1 MNGLKTWRVVRCC
14 RKCGNPVKRENRKLR
29 YPWVCLECN
38 ENMYSFET
46 YHARRVFRKAR
57 GHR

>member
-14 RKCGNPVKRENRKLR
+14 RKCGNPVKRDNRK
-29 YPWVCLECN
+29 
-38 ENMYSFET
+38 T